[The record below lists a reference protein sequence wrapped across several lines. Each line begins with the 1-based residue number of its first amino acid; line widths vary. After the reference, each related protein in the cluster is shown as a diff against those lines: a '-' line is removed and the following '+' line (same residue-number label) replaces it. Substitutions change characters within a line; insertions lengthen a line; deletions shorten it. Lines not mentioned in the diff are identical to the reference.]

1 MKTLRVLSAF
11 SVLLAVTLSLANV
24 PQAAADPVKGVVSL
38 ECSVPATTGSQIT
51 GAASSDS
58 TTTVLATGN
67 SCVDA
72 IKSLINNDHYQLVD
86 SHAVS
91 TTPGS
96 LNYLFIKGGAG
107 SHD

>member
-38 ECSVPATTGSQIT
+38 ECSVPTTTGSVIT
-51 GAASSDS
+51 GASSSDS

-67 SCVDA
+67 SCVEA
-72 IKSLINNDHYQLVD
+72 IKELINIDHYLLVA

-91 TTPGS
+91 TVPAT
-96 LNYLFIKGGAG
+96 LNYLFFKGGFG
-107 SHD
+107 THE

>member
-38 ECSVPATTGSQIT
+38 ECSVPTTTGSVIT
-51 GAASSDS
+51 GASSSDS

-67 SCVDA
+67 SCVEA
-72 IKSLINNDHYQLVD
+72 IKELINIDHRSEEHTSELQSRGHLVCR
-86 SHAVS
+86 
-91 TTPGS
+91 
-96 LNYLFIKGGAG
+96 LLL
-107 SHD
+107 